1 MPLSKKIFYVIL
13 AMLIGFASISAY
25 GFSAQ
30 VVASPQDKK
39 MEWWFNQPANSAPH
53 VIQISSVYFHQEFSL
68 FSFFENA
75 SIKDGKFHIKYTIT
89 STDPKGKKTI
99 VAKDIVQ
106 KGSKASKSIIVAST
120 EIVGA
125 CFDKNNPDGLYTFE
139 ISAKDEISGE
149 TSTSKTHLRV
159 VDWNAPIPMND
170 KKEVVNAIFN
180 FYKNPSPESLY
191 MIFYS
196 NELNLEQRGAPND
209 LNYIY
214 AGFFRSAFMRNS
226 FLTPFLRDKFPSM
239 SPLDRAKTIY
249 LFALMDEARIDF
261 NILTE
266 SEKKY
271 QDAMRKANIPAPY
284 AKWDKILG
292 AVQIDLLW
300 GEFFADGTYKPIR
313 RIMDLLAYTEEGNFT
328 LRMLTEKR
336 RPKNREEWEKMMMG
350 AYHSAALNSILDY
363 ASQFELIRNYCRW
376 AIQNKDIPESSFKL
390 LGEISEKK

>member
-1 MPLSKKIFYVIL
+1 M
-13 AMLIGFASISAY
+13 
-25 GFSAQ
+25 
-30 VVASPQDKK
+30 
-39 MEWWFNQPANSAPH
+39 
-53 VIQISSVYFHQEFSL
+53 
-68 FSFFENA
+68 
-75 SIKDGKFHIKYTIT
+75 
-89 STDPKGKKTI
+89 
-99 VAKDIVQ
+99 
-106 KGSKASKSIIVAST
+106 
-120 EIVGA
+120 
-125 CFDKNNPDGLYTFE
+125 
-139 ISAKDEISGE
+139 
-149 TSTSKTHLRV
+149 
-159 VDWNAPIPMND
+159 
-170 KKEVVNAIFN
+170 
-180 FYKNPSPESLY
+180 
-191 MIFYS
+191 
-196 NELNLEQRGAPND
+196 
-209 LNYIY
+209 
-214 AGFFRSAFMRNS
+214 
-226 FLTPFLRDKFPSM
+226 TPFLRDKFPTM